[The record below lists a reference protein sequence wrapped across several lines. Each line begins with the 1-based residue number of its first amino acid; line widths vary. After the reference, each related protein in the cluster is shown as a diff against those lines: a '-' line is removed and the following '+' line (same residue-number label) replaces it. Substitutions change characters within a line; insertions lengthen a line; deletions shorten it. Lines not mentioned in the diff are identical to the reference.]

1 MPMTF
6 ATFTHTGLVRRTNE
20 DSFFARPPVFVVAD
34 GMGGAEAGEVASA
47 MAAQA
52 FNYFLPQSQAA
63 EEELTGLITRV
74 NSTIY
79 EHSVNPGPSGMGT
92 TITAAVVNGERVVI
106 AHVGDSRAWL
116 WRGGQLRRLTED
128 HSLVAEMIRE
138 GQLTEAEAAG
148 HPQRSVI
155 TRALG
160 VDPQVQV
167 DTNAVDLQPG
177 DVFLLAS
184 DGLHGMVP
192 EADIAGALAQNQDL
206 GETARALVEAANAR
220 GGNDNITVVLFSP
233 DGSTPAGAHAANCTA
248 ATDGGSADPASGRPP
263 AQSAA
268 SGPGPMAP
276 ITSTPPAHH
285 RPTRSESIRAWFS
298 TIPGLIVSG
307 LLIAAVVLGGAW
319 FATRYAYFVSVEG
332 DKVSMYQG
340 IPYRLGPVS
349 LSHIYRSSPVN
360 FKDMEPYWQDR
371 VASENVQSKSSAE
384 TMLDSII
391 AADREKK
398 DDDLARLK
406 EAEDRAK
413 NLEKTLTVPPEGL
426 P

>member
-1 MPMTF
+1 MTF
-6 ATFTHTGLVRRTNE
+6 ATSTHTGLVRRTNE

-63 EEELTGLITRV
+63 EEELTGLIMRV
-74 NSTIY
+74 NTTIY
-79 EHSVNPGPSGMGT
+79 EHSVNPGPRGMGT

-160 VDPQVQV
+160 VDPQVEV
-167 DTNAVDLQPG
+167 DTAAVDLQPG

-184 DGLHGMVP
+184 DGLHGLVP
-192 EADIAGALAQNQDL
+192 EADIASIMAQNQEL
-206 GETARALVEAANAR
+206 GETARALVEAANTR
-220 GGNDNITVVLFSP
+220 GGSDNITVILFSP
-233 DGSTPAGAHAANCTA
+233 DGSTPAGEAAAGCSA
-248 ATDGGSADPASGRPP
+248 ATDGGGADPAASPP
-263 AQSAA
+263 AQSTVP
-268 SGPGPMAP
+268 GPGPMAP
-276 ITSTPPAHH
+276 VTSTPPAHH
-285 RPTRSESIRAWFS
+285 RPTRGESIRAWFS

-307 LLIAAVVLGGAW
+307 VLIAAVVLGGAW

-360 FKDMEPYWQDR
+360 FKDMEHGWQDR
-371 VASENVQSKSSAE
+371 VASENVQSKSDAE
-384 TMLDSII
+384 TMLDTII

-398 DDDLARLK
+398 DADLARLQ

-413 NLEKTLTVPPEGL
+413 NLEKTLTVPPGGL